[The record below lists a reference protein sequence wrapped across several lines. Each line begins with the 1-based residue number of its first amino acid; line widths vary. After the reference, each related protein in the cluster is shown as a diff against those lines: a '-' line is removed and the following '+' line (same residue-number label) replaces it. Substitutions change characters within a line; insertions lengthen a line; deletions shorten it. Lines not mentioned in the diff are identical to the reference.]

1 MSPEEKR
8 DWEESA
14 FEPKVEPKV
23 EPEVTSVGIIS
34 VLYSVHRDVYR
45 VPSLGSDLWLSVEIF
60 GGTVSSGA
68 YIQTADNKGWRLV
81 YHGNYVPGAIVPY
94 PADDPL
100 VIDYMRLVKA
110 QKL

>member
-14 FEPKVEPKV
+14 FEPKVEP
-23 EPEVTSVGIIS
+23 EVAGVGIVS

-45 VPSLGSDLWLSVEIF
+45 VPNWTSDLWLSVEVF
-60 GGTVSSGA
+60 GSATGSGA
-68 YIQTADNKGWRLV
+68 YLQTADGRGWRLV
-81 YHGNYVPGAIVPY
+81 HHDNYVAGAVVPY

-100 VIDYMRLVKA
+100 VVDYMRLVKA
-110 QKL
+110 REL